1 MKQTINNASQF
12 RDEFHAMGRYENFSY
27 EGLELLFDY
36 LEELNPDYEL
46 DVIELCCEY
55 TESTPDEI
63 VEAYGIEYDTDEPEA
78 SEAATAYLEANT
90 IIVGTTSTG
99 AIVYASN
106 F

>member
-1 MKQTINNASQF
+1 MKITINNAGQL
-12 RDEFHAMGRYENFSY
+12 RDEFRAMDRHGHFSY
-27 EGLELLFDY
+27 EGMELLFNY

-55 TESTPDEI
+55 AESTPDEI
-63 VEAYGIEYDTDEPEA
+63 VEAYGIEYDTDEPKA
-78 SEAATAYLEANT
+78 SEVATAYLEANT